1 MVDGSL
7 VVVVLHVPVVR
18 VSVVEVGI
26 VMVLGGIVIV
36 VAAAVE
42 VEVVKMCKMAFL
54 N

>member
-7 VVVVLHVPVVR
+7 VVVVFYVPVVR

-36 VAAAVE
+36 AEAVE
-42 VEVVKMCKMAFL
+42 VEVVKLCKIAFL

>member
-1 MVDGSL
+1 MVFN
-7 VVVVLHVPVVR
+7 VPVVR

-26 VMVLGGIVIV
+26 VMVLGCIVI